1 MLNSDKN
8 VRHIVK
14 KHLPD
19 TGDCIFDLKWIDVE
33 ATDKVHLIGQRGYQR
48 HRKNQYIFV
57 NLETGESDYVPEP
70 LWSYQDLYAAY
81 FINVRKEYA
90 IILYSFYGKEG
101 KITLYVHPSMLDSFV
116 EDVTKVQY

>member
-19 TGDCIFDLKWIDVE
+19 TGDTIFDLKWIDVE
-33 ATDKVHLIGQRGYQR
+33 ATDKVQLVGQKWPW
-48 HRKNQYIFV
+48 RKNQYIFV
-57 NLETGESDYVPEP
+57 NLESDECGEVPEP
-70 LWSYQDLYAAY
+70 LWSYQDLYAAQ
-81 FINVRKEYA
+81 FIRVRKEYV

-116 EDVTKVQY
+116 EDVTKVH